1 MDKKTIIFTGG
12 GSGGHVVP
20 ALTLIS
26 KLKEDNF
33 NIVYFG
39 SYSGIE
45 SKLTSGKVDSYIG
58 ISTGKIRRYL
68 SFENVVDIFKVVIG
82 LIQSLW
88 KIFFIKKGPVVIF
101 SMGGFVSV
109 PVVIAGKICGAKI
122 FIHEQTTRVGLA
134 NKVASKFAD
143 KVFVSFEDS
152 LKFFPKSKVELSG
165 YPVRDVFLTNEL
177 EYKTYLGINLKE
189 QEKPILFV
197 TGGGNGSK
205 LLNDKIKSSLDF
217 LTREFNI
224 IHQVGAAYIDE
235 YKALQTSE
243 YKVTDFVGDEM
254 PDLFKAADIII
265 SRSGAGTVAE
275 LMALKK
281 ASIFIPLK
289 IAQKNEQYH
298 NAMVAKASLSS
309 MVIEENEFMEMKLE
323 DMIRS
328 FKVSKKTTSNV
339 QSINS
344 ASNFLVSKIK
354 ANYSM

>member
-1 MDKKTIIFTGG
+1 
-12 GSGGHVVP
+12 
-20 ALTLIS
+20 
-26 KLKEDNF
+26 
-33 NIVYFG
+33 
-39 SYSGIE
+39 
-45 SKLTSGKVDSYIG
+45 
-58 ISTGKIRRYL
+58 
-68 SFENVVDIFKVVIG
+68 
-82 LIQSLW
+82 
-88 KIFFIKKGPVVIF
+88 
-101 SMGGFVSV
+101 
-109 PVVIAGKICGAKI
+109 
-122 FIHEQTTRVGLA
+122 VGLA

-235 YKALQTSE
+235 YRALQTSE

-281 ASIFIPLK
+281 PSIFIPLK

-309 MVIEENEFMEMKLE
+309 KVIEENEFMEMKLE
-323 DMIRS
+323 DIIRS